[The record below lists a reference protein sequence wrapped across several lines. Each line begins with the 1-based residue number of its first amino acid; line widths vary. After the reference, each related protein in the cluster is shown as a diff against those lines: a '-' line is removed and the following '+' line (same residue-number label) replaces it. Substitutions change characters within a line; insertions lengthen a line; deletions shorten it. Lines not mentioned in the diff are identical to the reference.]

1 MQARVLYSLKNV
13 QTKLISALPACKQL
27 TEAKKSRVFVSMRR
41 RIGGVLCLSIAQ
53 VASGHKRFPPTG
65 SCVRPGMDG
74 TIASSGHRLYMM
86 SQDLAF
92 VEQRLIRAMA
102 ESQWDQSLTHAL
114 NKLRELREM
123 VAAIQAMH
131 TEVTSVWSSITAAAR
146 DQACCLRYI
155 RTLKTAAE
163 ASESCT
169 HPSEGLSAAGK
180 EFSRSFCS
188 KDFTVNAE

>member
-1 MQARVLYSLKNV
+1 
-13 QTKLISALPACKQL
+13 
-27 TEAKKSRVFVSMRR
+27 
-41 RIGGVLCLSIAQ
+41 
-53 VASGHKRFPPTG
+53 
-65 SCVRPGMDG
+65 MDG

-188 KDFTVNAE
+188 KDFTVNAEMRLPAVSSDADTHDVAGRPPSRSPSQGASPAPVQ